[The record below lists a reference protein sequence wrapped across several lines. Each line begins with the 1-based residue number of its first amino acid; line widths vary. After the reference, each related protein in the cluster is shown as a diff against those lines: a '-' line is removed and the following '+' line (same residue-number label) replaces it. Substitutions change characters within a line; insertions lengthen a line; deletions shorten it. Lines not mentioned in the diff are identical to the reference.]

1 MIAAVTLFLIVSIS
15 ALITKIAATALVHT
29 GLSSESAK
37 FQARSAY
44 TGTGFSTVESES
56 IMGHPIRRKII
67 YQLML
72 IGNAGIVTAMSSL
85 ILTFVLPET
94 LASRLYGLLIIVA
107 GMGLIFWA
115 IRSKMVDRALSKL
128 INTLLRKYTNLEVH
142 DFAAVLHLKDDYK
155 ISEARVDHDGWMCHR
170 TLEELDLRQ
179 EGITILGVDRKGH
192 GYFGS
197 PSGSFKILPHDRVT
211 LYGKAE
217 GIQSL
222 YNRKKDHY
230 AFLEHDRMVAEE
242 AERQIE
248 EDRGLSEIVETKENQ
263 NKRSI

>member
-1 MIAAVTLFLIVSIS
+1 MIAAVTLFLIVSLS
-15 ALITKIAATALVHT
+15 VLITKIAATALIHT
-29 GLSSESAK
+29 GLSTESAK

-44 TGTGFSTVESES
+44 TGTGFSTTESES
-56 IMGHPIRRKII
+56 IMNHPVRRKII

-94 LASRLYGLLIIVA
+94 LASRLYGLLIIIA
-107 GMGLIFWA
+107 GMAFIFWA

-128 INTLLRKYTNLEVH
+128 INKLLRKYTDLEVH

-155 ISEARVDHDGWMCHR
+155 ISEARVEPDGWMCHR
-170 TLEELDLRQ
+170 TLQELDLRQ

-197 PSGSFKILPHDRVT
+197 PSGTFKILPEDRVT
-211 LYGKAE
+211 LYGKAD
-217 GIQSL
+217 GIQNL

-230 AFLEHDRMVAEE
+230 AHLEHDKMVAEE
-242 AERQIE
+242 QQRQREE
-248 EDRGLSEIVETKENQ
+248 EDELKE
-263 NKRSI
+263 K